1 MANQSAAFGEVV
13 ISTKNKDDL
22 KDFIY
27 LQLLSEKNVEYDT
40 TLLEVFDFGPVDKE
54 KVFNTLDTLIT
65 KNEAEYQVE
74 LRVNGTGYWCF
85 RRNIEWFFEQPL
97 TENYKDETINEIRNR
112 LETVKLEAIFDIID
126 FEAGSAYIDNS
137 VYKIE
142 SYNREHKLTTLEEEL
157 YEYNAENLM
166 YFEYCD
172 WAIDRKYALE
182 NLEEFKK
189 DAKDSELPQEL
200 LEDDERLRKVLSK
213 LDDTIYTEFDEFIDQ
228 ILENLQL

>member
-1 MANQSAAFGEVV
+1 MANQSAAFGEVI
-13 ISTKNKDDL
+13 ISTKNKEDL
-22 KDFIY
+22 KDFVY
-27 LQLLSEKNVEYDT
+27 LQLLSEKKVEYDT

-54 KVFNTLDTLIT
+54 KVFDTLDTLIT
-65 KNEAEYQVE
+65 KVEDEYQVE

-85 RRNIEWFFEQPL
+85 RRNIEWFFEQAL
-97 TENYKDETINEIRNR
+97 TEDYKDETINEIRDR
-112 LETVKLEAIFDIID
+112 LEKVKLEAVFDIID

-142 SYNREHKLTTLEEEL
+142 SFNREHKLTILKEEF

-182 NLEEFKK
+182 NLEEFKQ
-189 DAKDSELPQEL
+189 DAKDSKLPQEL
-200 LEDDERLRKVLSK
+200 LKDDDKLKEVLSK

-228 ILENLQL
+228 ILEKL